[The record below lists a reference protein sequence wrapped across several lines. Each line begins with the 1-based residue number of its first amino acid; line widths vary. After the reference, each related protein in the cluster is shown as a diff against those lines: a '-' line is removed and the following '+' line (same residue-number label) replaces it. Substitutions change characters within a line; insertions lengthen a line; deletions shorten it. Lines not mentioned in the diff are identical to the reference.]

1 MESALQRFHHPNVR
15 TQVDQ
20 QLRSISISGR
30 SAAQVDQQLRSI
42 SSSGRSAAQVD
53 QQLRSI
59 SPRQHGRTDSN
70 PESERATGPAESKQS
85 SHSEA
90 PAQNNAKQPKNF

>member
-15 TQVDQ
+15 N
-20 QLRSISISGR
+20 
-30 SAAQVDQQLRSI
+30 QQLRSI
-42 SSSGRSAAQVD
+42 SSSGRSAAHVD

-70 PESERATGPAESKQS
+70 PESERATAQAESKQS

-90 PAQNNAKQPKNF
+90 PAQNDAKQPKNVLKAQQTN